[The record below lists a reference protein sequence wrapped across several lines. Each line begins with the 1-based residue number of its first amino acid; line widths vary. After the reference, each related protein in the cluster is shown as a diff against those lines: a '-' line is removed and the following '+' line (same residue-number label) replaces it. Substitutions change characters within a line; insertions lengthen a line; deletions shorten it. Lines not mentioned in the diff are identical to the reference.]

1 MDRPAPQRSLRQA
14 RRLQFR
20 LMLLL
25 AGLGLAAMQLAA
37 QPAPSEMQEVGN
49 ANLPSQRLGADDL
62 IAVSVYD
69 APELTRTIRVE
80 PTGEIHLPLLEGGI
94 PASGLYAR
102 ELESTIA
109 GALKTGEILVEPIV
123 KVTVV
128 EYASRP
134 VAVIGAVKKPVNFQ
148 VEGTVTLLDALAR
161 AEGLTEDAGPEI
173 LVTRKIA
180 TSTSGVGIGSSP
192 PPLDLTEEPGR
203 ETRIISV
210 KQLLEQGDSS
220 LNIPL
225 TGGEE
230 IIVPKA
236 KQIFVVGNVKK
247 PGAFP
252 VRGETDYTVLQLVAL
267 SEGLAPF
274 AENIA
279 YIVRGSGSP
288 NAQQIPVELK
298 KIMKRESPDLQLQ
311 PEDILYIPDNS
322 ARRTTMTVLDRI
334 ANFGVS
340 TASGVLIWRR

>member
-1 MDRPAPQRSLRQA
+1 MDRSLDSPFTKGTRPGYPRHV
-14 RRLQFR
+14 RRVLPGLV
-20 LMLLL
+20 LM
-25 AGLGLAAMQLAA
+25 ACLGLAASNLAA
-37 QPAPSEMQEVGN
+37 QPARSEMQEVGD

-80 PTGEIHLPLLEGGI
+80 PTGEIHLPLLQDGI
-94 PASGLYAR
+94 PASGKYAR

-134 VAVIGAVKKPVNFQ
+134 VAVVGAVKKPVNFQ
-148 VEGTVTLLDALAR
+148 VEGNVTLLDALAR

-173 LVTRKIA
+173 LVTRTIEP
-180 TSTSGVGIGSSP
+180 SGPAIGSSP
-192 PPLDLTEEPGR
+192 SEPSR
-203 ETRIISV
+203 EVRTIPVR
-210 KQLLEQGDSS
+210 QLLDEGDPS
-220 LNIPL
+220 LNIAL

-230 IIVPKA
+230 VIIPKA
-236 KQIFVVGNVKK
+236 KQIFVVGNVQR
-247 PGAFP
+247 PGSFP
-252 VRGETDYTVLQLVAL
+252 VRGESDYTVLQLVAL

-288 NAQQIPVELK
+288 DAQQIPVELK
-298 KIMKRESPDLQLQ
+298 KIMKREAPDLQLQ